1 MYFYIVLFLYF
12 FVMTRI
18 SLFTQTQNLQAII
31 KNNPNPQKIPQNEKQ
46 ESTHISHIY
55 QEFIDCIK
63 EHNHHYYNLSDSV
76 ISDQEYDELFAY
88 LKKIEE
94 IFPHLISST
103 SPTQSLQDQLEVQ
116 TAFKKAKHIFPM
128 ISLENSYSQND
139 IVEWIERAE
148 RGLSKSP
155 HLLKTD
161 LPLNPE
167 NRPLSPDKSGQLPSK
182 GSLLA
187 SVPHRR
193 GKWKGG
199 LMWEPALSED
209 RVPAK
214 QGVGSDVQEDKQEV
228 TFLLEPKFDGISIE
242 VIYENWKFVQAITR
256 GDGIQWEDVTEN
268 AKTITSIPKTLKNT
282 DTVPWDVLKWKISF
296 RGEILISK
304 TKLNEINQEREAQGL
319 KIYANTRNLASG
331 SMKQLDPN
339 ITAQRQLI
347 AYMYEA
353 YGFENTHN
361 LYTLQDFWFNQ
372 DLVKLSLFQDQ
383 TYTQKDILEKVAY
396 FSDPAQQK
404 LIHDCDIE
412 FDGLVIKIKDAQ
424 QRKILG
430 STAHHPRRAIAYKF
444 PAQQVATQITS
455 VDFQVGRTGIIT
467 PVANLQPVQLSG
479 ATLSRV
485 SLHNFDFIAEKDI
498 HQNDWVRLQ
507 RSGEVIPYIVGVIT
521 DRRDTVP
528 QSQTDLPL
536 NLENRPFSP
545 AKRDSSPPR
554 GALKK
559 VCEKP
564 PLGGEGDHEVVEGL
578 ILPPTHCPS
587 CKTSLS
593 HEEMHYFCRNP
604 QCPAQLEQRVI
615 WFVSKNAMNIEGI
628 GESIAKILVE
638 QKIVTNI
645 FDIYKLLEPET
656 LFIVRRFPW
665 FAEKKISEI
674 QKQLNKSKNIPL
686 WRLINALWIGG
697 IGKKIAQDIQNYLE
711 NLPDYENTWE
721 YIAKQLQDRELV
733 ANIYGIGEKIIDNIV
748 DFFQTQAEMLTKITE
763 LKFEFTDPP
772 LTRKAV
778 WNKGGNGGIWIPW
791 KPSEN
796 FSFSITWTFP
806 ISRPQI
812 TEKLTSLGYE
822 FHASPKKSTNIM
834 LIWEKAGSKQAKAEE
849 LGLEILNTWEQITA
863 KFPALREL
871 EISKENSK
879 KEWPEQRGLF

>member
-1 MYFYIVLFLYF
+1 MPTLL
-12 FVMTRI
+12 
-18 SLFTQTQNLQAII
+18 TQTQNLQAII
-31 KNNPNPQKIPQNEKQ
+31 KNNPNPQTILKNQ
-46 ESTHISHIY
+46 EQDISHIY

-128 ISLENSYSQND
+128 KSLENSYSQND
-139 IVEWIERAE
+139 IVEWTERVE
-148 RGLSKSP
+148 RVLEKSKAWDEKENPPQSP
-155 HLLKTD
+155 FSKGGSEDGKEANNSPSLLK
-161 LPLNPE
+161 
-167 NRPLSPDKSGQLPSK
+167 RGSG
-182 GSLLA
+182 GDFDIA
-187 SVPHRR
+187 C
-193 GKWKGG
+193 
-199 LMWEPALSED
+199 A
-209 RVPAK
+209 
-214 QGVGSDVQEDKQEV
+214 
-228 TFLLEPKFDGISIE
+228 FLLEPKFDGIAIAL
-242 VIYENWKFVQAITR
+242 IYIDGVFKQAITR
-256 GDGIQWEDVTEN
+256 GDGVRWEDVTEN
-268 AKTITSIPKTLKNT
+268 IKTITSVPKKLS
-282 DTVPWDVLKWKISF
+282 WDFPMGKISF

-304 TKLNEINQEREAQGL
+304 TKLNEINQERESQGL

-353 YGFENTHN
+353 YGFENTYN

-372 DLVKLSLFQDQ
+372 DLEKLSLFQDK

-396 FSDPAQQK
+396 FSDSAQQK
-404 LIHDCDIE
+404 LIHGCDIE

-485 SLHNFDFIAEKDI
+485 SLHNFDFITEKDI

-521 DRRDTVP
+521 ERRSTP
-528 QSQTDLPL
+528 SQT
-536 NLENRPFSP
+536 
-545 AKRDSSPPR
+545 
-554 GALKK
+554 
-559 VCEKP
+559 P
-564 PLGGEGDHEVVEGL
+564 PLEGEGPKQVPPYEGGHPSETREGGK

-587 CKTSLS
+587 CGTSLS

-604 QCPAQLEQRVI
+604 QCPAQLEQKVI
-615 WFVSKNAMNIEGI
+615 RFVSKNAMNIEGI

-674 QKQLNKSKNIPL
+674 QKQLQKSKQIQL

-711 NLPDYENTWE
+711 ALPDYENTWE

-733 ANIYGIGEKIIDNIV
+733 ANIYGIGDKIIDNIV
-748 DFFQTQAEMLTKITE
+748 DFFQTQAEMLTKITTLGFVIE
-763 LKFEFTDPP
+763 QQQAQ
-772 LTRKAV
+772 RQN
-778 WNKGGNGGIWIPW
+778 WN
-791 KPSEN
+791 PSEN
-796 FSFSITWTFP
+796 ISFSITWTFP

-822 FHASPKKSTNIM
+822 FHASPKKSTTIM
-834 LIWEKAGSKQAKAEE
+834 LIGEKAGSKQAKAEE
-849 LGLEILNTWEQITA
+849 LELEILNTWEQITTR
-863 KFPALREL
+863 FPALREL